1 MTQEKDVAKVISV
14 AKEKYGTLNAVVN
27 CAGIGIAMR
36 TLSKKG
42 PHPLEDFVK
51 VVNVNAVG
59 TFNVIRLAAEHMCG
73 GRKLFCT
80 QSIHT

>member
-1 MTQEKDVAKVISV
+1 MLSV

-42 PHPLEDFVK
+42 PHPLEDFARVI
-51 VVNVNAVG
+51 NVNAVG
-59 TFNVIRLAAEHMCG
+59 TFNVIRLAAEQMSG
-73 GRKLFCT
+73 GK
-80 QSIHT
+80 